1 MYDTQGS
8 ISFEDFV
15 AAYKECRRNKRRKL
29 TAVQF
34 ELNWEA
40 EVYKLYE
47 EVNARTYEIG
57 SSITF
62 VTARPKKREVF
73 AASFRDR
80 VVHHLLCMRLEPL
93 FEEHFIE
100 NTYNCRKYKGTM
112 YGVQDMHRQIHK
124 ISEGYTKECWI
135 AKFDLKGF
143 FMSIHKPTLWLMLQK
158 FIKEKYK
165 GNDIELVLWLTEKI
179 VMHRPELNCI
189 RKMHSSMWK
198 GLSRNKSLFTN
209 DDDCGLP
216 IGNLTSQMFANFYL
230 TEFDK
235 RVKSNFKGY
244 GRYVDD
250 FFIIDTDKRS
260 IMKFIPEM
268 RKMLEPLHIEL
279 HDDKIYIQHYTKG
292 CKFIGGV
299 SKMGRIYVG
308 KRTVDNFESKMRE
321 FEKLPITTE
330 TAAHFWSSVNS
341 YLGFMIH
348 YSSYAIRR
356 RILEKWM
363 AKWYSH
369 FYICSHH
376 SKISLK
382 KRFRIR
388 NEFIHGLILPDITI

>member
-1 MYDTQGS
+1 MYDTRGN
-8 ISFEDFV
+8 IPFVDFV
-15 AAYKECRRNKRRKL
+15 TAYKACRRNKRKKL

-34 ELNWEA
+34 EINWET

-47 EVNARTYEIG
+47 EVNVRTYEIG

-62 VTARPKKREVF
+62 VTTRPKKREVF

-100 NTYNCRKYKGTM
+100 NTYNCRKFKGTM
-112 YGVQDMHRQIHK
+112 YGVQDMHRQIHE
-124 ISEGYTKECWI
+124 ISEGYTKDCWV

-143 FMSIHKPTLWLMLQK
+143 FMSIHKPTLWLMLQE
-158 FIKEKYK
+158 FIKERYK
-165 GNDIELVLWLTEKI
+165 GDDIELVLWLTEKI
-179 VMHRPELNCI
+179 VMHRPELNCV
-189 RKMHSSMWK
+189 RKMPKNMWN
-198 GLSRNKSLFTN
+198 GLSKNKSLFTN

-235 RVKSNFKGY
+235 RVKSSFKGY

-250 FFIIDTDKRS
+250 FFIIDTDKRK

-268 RKMLEPLHIEL
+268 RKMLAPLHIEL
-279 HDDKIYIQHYTKG
+279 HDDKIYIQHYSKG

-299 SKMGRIYVG
+299 SKMNRLYVG
-308 KRTVDNFESKMRE
+308 KRTVENFESKMRE
-321 FEKLPITTE
+321 LEKLPITTE
-330 TAAHFWSSVNS
+330 TSAHFWGSVNS

-348 YSSYAIRR
+348 HSSYAIRR

-363 AKWYSH
+363 KKWYSR
-369 FYICSHH
+369 FYICTHH

-388 NEFIHGLILPDITI
+388 NEFIHGLILSDITI